1 VFWSLFSFDLNE
13 IRTLPF
19 PTAQFTEKKC
29 FAMFDRA
36 ERTIVDKLIRVQITF
51 TLTCFEDILSLTDSM
66 RTPMFCPDIIS
77 LVLLHFF
84 PVIFLINQPSIN

>member
-1 VFWSLFSFDLNE
+1 
-13 IRTLPF
+13 
-19 PTAQFTEKKC
+19 
-29 FAMFDRA
+29 MFDRA

-77 LVLLHFF
+77 LVWLVLLRFF
-84 PVIFLINQPSIN
+84 PVIFLINQPRIN